1 MQMIEMDLF
10 AAFILASALL
20 ILVPGPNVAL
30 IVSHSVAHGTRYGFL
45 TVAATTSVQIIPL
58 SLVVLGMSAAVALVA
73 DWFEWLRWIGVA
85 YLIAL
90 GVGTLRAPENHPIE
104 QSQKTHTGRT
114 IFVRSMLVA
123 ATNPKTLLFY
133 GAFLPQFISADR
145 PALPQFAIL
154 STTFIVIALSGDS
167 LWAIIAGR
175 ARFLLARTAQIRN
188 RVSGAL
194 LVGAGLGMAFARKS

>member
-1 MQMIEMDLF
+1 MIEMDLF

-30 IVSHSVAHGTRYGFL
+30 IVSHSLAHGLRYGLL

-58 SLVVLGMSAAVALVA
+58 SLVALGMSAALALMA
-73 DWFEWLRWIGVA
+73 DWFEWLRWIGVV

-90 GVGTLRAPENHPIE
+90 GVCTWRAPNDHRID
-104 QSQKTHTGRT
+104 QSREFRMGR
-114 IFVRSMLVA
+114 IVFLRGLLVA

-145 PALPQFAIL
+145 PALPQFVVL
-154 STTFIVIALSGDS
+154 SVTFLVIALSGDS
-167 LWAIIAGR
+167 LWAIAAGR
-175 ARFLLARTAQIRN
+175 ARFLLARSVRIRN
-188 RVSGAL
+188 WISGAVL
-194 LVGAGLGMAFARKS
+194 IGAGLGLAFARRSS